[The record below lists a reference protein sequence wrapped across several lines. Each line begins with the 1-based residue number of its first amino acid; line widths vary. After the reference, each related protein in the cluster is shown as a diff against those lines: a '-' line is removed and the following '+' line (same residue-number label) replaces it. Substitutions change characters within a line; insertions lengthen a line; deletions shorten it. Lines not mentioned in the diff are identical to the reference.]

1 MGTQCCSGEVI
12 LLWGESALGREICS
26 GELLWGE
33 SALGRICS
41 GDKKLLWG
49 CVNLLGGKILLIE
62 T

>member
-1 MGTQCCSGEVI
+1 MCSGENLV
-12 LLWGESALGREICS
+12 WGVALGREICS

-41 GDKKLLWG
+41 GELLWG